1 MGGAMMNMMLLLW
14 VFSRLAFTDAF
25 ISGDSAD
32 DLKALRVS
40 IAKHPPVRAV
50 LAGTLTIPCH
60 VTYLRPLATSSTAG
74 RRAVLGAPR
83 VKWTFI
89 SEGKEAE
96 ILVARGQKV
105 KVSEG
110 YRYRVS
116 LPFYPATPTDA
127 TLVMSELRSND
138 SGIYRCNLQHGI
150 EDGHDLLEV
159 KVKGVVFLYREGSTR
174 YAFTF
179 AKAREAC
186 ARIGAQIAT
195 PEQLYAAYFSGYE
208 QCDAGWIADQTVRY
222 PIHTPREACYGD
234 MDGLPGVRNYGV
246 VDPEDMYDVYCYV
259 EDLHGELVLGTAP
272 DKFTLEEAK
281 AHCQDL
287 GAEIATPGQLYA
299 AWNEGLDHCSSGWLA
314 DGSVRYPIVTPRERC
329 GGSQPGVK
337 TIFQF
342 RNQTGFPNAQS
353 RYDVYCFRE
362 ETDSFTESPEKYRA
376 TEPEGVKEIVTVTD
390 KMEEL
395 QLPRAEVENE
405 SRGAIYAVPLFQD
418 MSDAEQRKPSSAP
431 EEASIPISR
440 EALLDNS
447 VSSDLGLHPPSRF
460 PESPAS
466 PEAGLISSDIKQ
478 GSSAPPAEEGEKG
491 RIGNCT
497 ETPRNEEEHGTD
509 PKQTLSSSLE
519 GENVRTAEE
528 KQTPGSSHQGSD
540 GVNLVLPTEMT
551 PGEPQSMVPHAEVE
565 MTGGDMTASP
575 TNAPAEISPK
585 LAGSG
590 DAIKPNMSHVP
601 VSSHQERREEP
612 TAEGSSA
619 DGLGVDFIP
628 GSSLD
633 LEVVATKKVDALEQL
648 ARTTSSRGIKEDSG
662 VQEHS
667 PTVAASAAPTVGW
680 KAEDLKEP
688 GQRLFTERAQT
699 YATPPSGLVSGMSST
714 RFPDSGRRPG
724 SSEDTE
730 LSGDVA
736 LGPVWPEGTS
746 TIQDTPL
753 SASPGMGTSSLQ
765 ESEEHSGSTWLLQP
779 AAPRS
784 QTEDIRSASRP
795 EGTMVALTI
804 SHTEVGQVHTV
815 LPPSGE
821 SPAED
826 DSQTVGRKSVEP
838 PDSDAS
844 GPLSGESSEEEKA
857 IEEQTVPSA
866 TPAMAAISPT
876 GTPGE
881 PEGEGCSSSAK
892 HGLTSPT
899 ADVFKE
905 ASGPALDGIPSTDAP
920 LTTTSPLPV
929 LPTDS
934 ASLGAGVNISDDC
947 IPNPCMNGGTCSE
960 EEYRISCICLPG
972 YGGDICETDLEKC
985 SPGWDSFQGS
995 CYKHFATRRS
1005 WEDAETQ
1012 CRRYGGH
1019 LANIMTPEEQNF
1031 INNQYKEYQWIGLN
1045 DRTIEGDFQWSDGS
1059 PVLYENWHHGQPDS
1073 HFLSGEDCVVIVW
1086 HNGGQ
1091 WSDVPCNYHLSY
1103 TCKMGL
1109 VSCASP
1115 PEITNAHR
1123 FGKPKQRYEI
1133 NSIVLYQCLDGF
1145 TQRHSP
1151 VVRCQEDGR
1160 WEWPQLSCVPIGP
1173 NP

>member
-1 MGGAMMNMMLLLW
+1 MTDMLLLLW
-14 VFSRLAFTDAF
+14 VFARLAFTDAF
-25 ISGDSAD
+25 IFEDGAD

-40 IAKHPPVRAV
+40 IAKHPPVQAV
-50 LAGTLTIPCH
+50 LSGTLTIPCH
-60 VTYLRPLATSSTAG
+60 VTYLHPLATTTAGG

-83 VKWTFI
+83 IKWTFI

-105 KVSEG
+105 KVSKG
-110 YRYRVS
+110 YCNRVS
-116 LPFYPATPTDA
+116 LPFNAASPTDA
-127 TLVMSELRSND
+127 TLVLTELRSND
-138 SGIYRCNLQHGI
+138 SGIYRCNVQHGI
-150 EDGHDLLEV
+150 EDGHDQLEV
-159 KVKGVVFLYREGSTR
+159 KVKGVVFLYREGSMR
-174 YAFTF
+174 YAYTF

-186 ARIGAQIAT
+186 TRIGAQIAT

-222 PIHTPREACYGD
+222 PIHTPREGCYGD

-259 EDLHGELVLGTAP
+259 EDLHGELFLRTAP

-281 AHCQDL
+281 AHCEAL
-287 GAEIATPGQLYA
+287 GEEIATPGQLYA
-299 AWNEGLDHCSSGWLA
+299 AWNEGLDQCSSGWLA

-337 TIFQF
+337 TVFQF
-342 RNQTGFPNAQS
+342 RNQTGFPDAQS

-362 ETDSFTESPEKYRA
+362 ETDAFTASPEKYRA
-376 TEPEGVKEIVTVTD
+376 TEPEGTKEIVTVTE
-390 KMEEL
+390 KLEEL
-395 QLPRAEVENE
+395 QLSKAEVENE
-405 SRGAIYAVPLFQD
+405 SRGAIYTVPLFQD
-418 MSDAEQRKPSSAP
+418 MRDAEQQKPSGAP
-431 EEASIPISR
+431 EEDRIPVSW
-440 EALLDNS
+440 EPPLDNA
-447 VSSDLGLHPPSRF
+447 VSSDLGLHPPSRS

-466 PEAGLISSDIKQ
+466 PEAGLISSDVKP
-478 GSSAPPAEEGEKG
+478 GSPAFPAEEGETG

-509 PKQTLSSSLE
+509 PEQTWKSSLE
-519 GENVRTAEE
+519 GENVRTTKET
-528 KQTPGSSHQGSD
+528 QLLGSSHQGSD
-540 GVNLVLPTEMT
+540 GVQNPVHPTEM
-551 PGEPQSMVPHAEVE
+551 PQSTVSHAEVE
-565 MTGGDMTASP
+565 MTDGDMTTSP
-575 TNAPAEISPK
+575 TNAPAEISSK

-590 DAIKPNMSHVP
+590 DAIEPNMSRIP
-601 VSSHQERREEP
+601 TSSHQEHGEDP
-612 TAEGSSA
+612 TAEDSSA
-619 DGLGVDFIP
+619 DVLEADFIN
-628 GSSLD
+628 GSKH
-633 LEVVATKKVDALEQL
+633 LEVVATKEADAQN
-648 ARTTSSRGIKEDSG
+648 TSSRGIEEDSG
-662 VQEHS
+662 VQDHS
-667 PTVAASAAPTVGW
+667 PTIAASAAPTVGW
-680 KAEDLKEP
+680 KAEELKEP
-688 GQRLFTERAQT
+688 GRALSTERAQT
-699 YATPPSGLVSGMSST
+699 YATPPSGLVSGLSST
-714 RFPDSGRRPG
+714 RFPDLGRHPG
-724 SSEDTE
+724 ASEDAE
-730 LSGDVA
+730 LSGDGA
-736 LGPVWPEGTS
+736 LGTAWPEGTPA
-746 TIQDTPL
+746 IQDILL
-753 SASPGMGTSSLQ
+753 SVSPGMGKSSLQ
-765 ESEEHSGSTWLLQP
+765 ENEEHSGSTWLLLP
-779 AAPRS
+779 AATRS
-784 QTEDIRSASRP
+784 QVEDVRSASRP
-795 EGTMVALTI
+795 EVTMVALTV

-815 LPPSGE
+815 LPPIGK
-821 SPAED
+821 SPAES
-826 DSQTVGRKSVEP
+826 DSQMVGRKRVGP

-844 GPLSGESSEEEKA
+844 GPLIGESSEEEKA
-857 IEEQTVPSA
+857 IEEQTVLSA
-866 TPAMAAISPT
+866 TLAPAAISPT

-881 PEGEGCSSSAK
+881 PEVDRCSSTTK
-892 HGLTSPT
+892 HGLTSTT
-899 ADVFKE
+899 ADISKE
-905 ASGPALDGIPSTDAP
+905 ASGPALEGIPFTDAP
-920 LTTTSPLPV
+920 LTATHPLPI

-960 EEYRISCICLPG
+960 EGDHISCICLPG
-972 YGGDICETDLEKC
+972 YGGDTCETDLETC
-985 SPGWDSFQGS
+985 RPGWNSFQGS
-995 CYKHFATRRS
+995 CYKHFAIRRS

-1059 PVLYENWHHGQPDS
+1059 PVLYENWYHGQPDS
-1073 HFLSGEDCVVIVW
+1073 YFLSGEDCVVIAW

-1133 NSIVLYQCLDGF
+1133 NSTVLYRCLDGF

-1160 WEWPQLSCVPIGP
+1160 WERPQLSCIPSECLANAGL